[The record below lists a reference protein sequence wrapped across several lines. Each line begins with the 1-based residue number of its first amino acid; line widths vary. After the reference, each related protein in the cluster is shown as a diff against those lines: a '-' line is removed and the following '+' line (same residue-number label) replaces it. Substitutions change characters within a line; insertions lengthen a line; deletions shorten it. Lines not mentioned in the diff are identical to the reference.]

1 MFKSVIKQALFL
13 FTTTVIIAALLGV
26 VHYVTEEPIQ
36 AQLERELLLAKQILL
51 PSATTFETVD
61 ITKDSVPSVKM
72 VERGLDISGSKVGY
86 VVTVTPKGYGGEIL
100 IMVGFDASISLTSY
114 RILKSN
120 ETPGL
125 GDMAAKPEFTSRFEG
140 WSGFP
145 IDIVKNPA
153 KETEV
158 QAITGATITSKA
170 MVQGINNA
178 AEIVTFI
185 EEENNEQS

>member
-13 FTTTVIIAALLGV
+13 FTTTVIIAGLLGI
-26 VHYVTEEPIQ
+26 VHYITEEPIQ
-36 AQLERELLLAKQILL
+36 AQLERELLLSKQILL
-51 PSATTFETVD
+51 PAAATFETVD
-61 ITKDSVPSVKM
+61 ITNNNISSVKM
-72 VERGLDISGSKVGY
+72 VERGLDASGSKVGY

-100 IMVGFDASISLTSY
+100 TMVGFDASISITSY

-125 GDMAAKPEFTSRFEG
+125 GDIAAKPDFISRFEG
-140 WSGFP
+140 RSGYP
-145 IDIVKNPA
+145 INIVKLPA
-153 KETEV
+153 KETDV

-170 MVQGINNA
+170 IAQGINHA